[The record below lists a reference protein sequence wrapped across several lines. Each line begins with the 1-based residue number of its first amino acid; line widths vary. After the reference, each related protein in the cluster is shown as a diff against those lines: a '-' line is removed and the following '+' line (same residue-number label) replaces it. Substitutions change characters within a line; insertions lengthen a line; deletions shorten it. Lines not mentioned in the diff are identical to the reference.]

1 MIALIDYGMGNLSS
15 VYKAFAAAGAND
27 LKIVTTPEEVQSAD
41 AVILPGVGNF
51 GDGIKHL
58 RNLGLDEA
66 VIDAVSEGKP
76 FFGICLGMQLL
87 FESSEEAE
95 GISGLGIL
103 KGRVVRFSNKMNLKV
118 PHIGW
123 NCVNLEKEHPYC
135 SDIKSGE
142 FFYFVHSYYVIPKD
156 DNVILGRTDYGID
169 FCSCIAK
176 DNIFA
181 TQFHP
186 EKSQDAGL
194 GILGNFIKE
203 LS

>member
-15 VYKAFAAAGAND
+15 VYKAFTAVGAKD
-27 LKIVTTPEEVQSAD
+27 LKIVSTTKDVSDAS

-51 GDGIKHL
+51 GKGIENL
-58 RNLGLDEA
+58 RRRGLDVA
-66 VIDAVSEGKP
+66 VINAISSGKP

-87 FESSEEAE
+87 VETSEEAE

-103 KGRVVRFSNKMNLKV
+103 KGKSVRFSEDMNLKI
-118 PHIGW
+118 PQIGW
-123 NCVNLEKEHPYC
+123 NCVNLTKDHDYF
-135 SDIKSGE
+135 SGISSGE
-142 FFYFVHSYYVIPKD
+142 YFYFVHSYYLLPKD
-156 DNVILGRTDYGID
+156 EDVVLGKTDYGIE

-194 GILGNFIKE
+194 QLLKNFLKQV
-203 LS
+203 